1 MKANLKIKDI
11 GGLKGEHSFA
21 LESGKLNVIEASNS
35 GGKTSVVRALTSV
48 LSLPTDGDLDQ
59 YTLDEAQKL
68 GIKAD
73 EKNPQEGFVNVH
85 ADVGEVLLEIEG
97 SSELY
102 KVRRNGD
109 TLTLPKNGDQRFLLA
124 GILSNDTKILRQLH
138 GVENNE
144 PDDFKWAVNQLSYAQ
159 NYESINNI
167 LKNKKEDLTEK
178 KYQIDKTIDKLETL
192 QKQKKELEKKIPEL
206 DKELEKLKPRFK
218 GDVDKL
224 FKKRERLV
232 KEIDNLNI
240 EIGIK
245 KGQLDGFKSEWDAKN
260 KNLSNLNKD
269 IDKIKD
275 EIDSLKIDELKKK
288 KEVRVPEIEK
298 EVFILQESRSTLD
311 AQLNLFVT
319 AQASLRKHEQE
330 TKCPLCNDGH
340 ITYKRIS
347 EKLDELRHEKDKIS
361 SKIAELNQEKNGLNQ
376 GLESL
381 KNKHETLNKNLNIY
395 RDKLDH
401 AKKDLK
407 EEVEKKINSNIDK
420 IKDNEKNIAS
430 KKSELEEI
438 KQIINKSDEEINKL
452 YTQREKERNDLSIQL
467 GVIHQ
472 QIQQSSIEIGGLLLE
487 PVKAKKVCDEWITTL
502 EDVLQYSSQKAEEQ
516 RQKAAKRFNENIE
529 ELLKKL
535 GFKEFRNVKLNKDY
549 RLYVER
555 LNPKTKEYVVQNVQT
570 LSTSEKLTVALILQA
585 ALKET
590 YIPDIPFFIIDDI
603 MEDFDEERKT
613 KVMDYLIDKAN
624 TEGWFVVVTK
634 VVENAGI
641 AKVRYVGA

>member
-1 MKANLKIKDI
+1 MKASLKIKDI
-11 GGLKGEHSFA
+11 GGLRGEHTFA
-21 LESGKLNVIEASNS
+21 LESGKLNIIEASNS

-48 LSLPTDGDLDQ
+48 LSLPADGDIDQ
-59 YTLDEAQKL
+59 FLDEAQKL
-68 GIKAD
+68 GIKTE

-85 ADVGEVLLEIEG
+85 SDVGEVLLEMEG
-97 SSELY
+97 ISESY
-102 KVRRNGD
+102 KVRKNGQP
-109 TLTLPKNGDQRFLLA
+109 LTLPKNGDQRFLLA

-159 NYESINNI
+159 NYETINNI
-167 LKNKKEDLTEK
+167 FKNKKEDLVEK
-178 KYQIDKTIDKLETL
+178 NHQIDKTLERLETL
-192 QKQKKELEKKIPEL
+192 QKQKKDLENKIPEL

-224 FKKRERLV
+224 FKKREKLI
-232 KEIDNLNI
+232 KEIDTLNI

-245 KGQLDGFKSEWDAKN
+245 RGQLDGLKSDFDTKN
-260 KNLSNLNKD
+260 KTLSDINKD
-269 IDKIKD
+269 INKTKD
-275 EIDSLKIDELKKK
+275 EIDSLKIDDLKKK
-288 KEVRVPEIEK
+288 KEVRIPEIDNETN
-298 EVFILQESRSTLD
+298 ILRDSRSALD

-340 ITYKRIS
+340 ITYKHIS
-347 EKLDELRHEKDKIS
+347 EKLDALRSEKDKIS
-361 SKIAELNQEKNGLNQ
+361 SKIAELNQEKNNLDQ
-376 GLESL
+376 TL
-381 KNKHETLNKNLNIY
+381 KGFKDKHDALNKNLGVY
-395 RDKLDH
+395 QQKLIN
-401 AKKDLK
+401 AKTELK
-407 EEVEKKINSNIDK
+407 ELEKGINSFVNDIDNNEKKIV
-420 IKDNEKNIAS
+420 A

-438 KQIINKSDEEINKL
+438 KEVINKSDEDINKL
-452 YTQREKERNDLSIQL
+452 YTQKEKERNDLSIKL

-472 QIQQSSIEIGGLLLE
+472 QIQQSSIDVGGLLLE
-487 PVKAKKVCDEWITTL
+487 PIKAKKVCDEWIATL
-502 EDVLQYSSQKAEEQ
+502 EDVLKYSSQKAEEQ

-555 LNPKTKEYVVQNVQT
+555 LNPKTNEYVVQNVQT
-570 LSTSEKLTVALILQA
+570 LSTSEKLTTALILQA

-603 MEDFDEERKT
+603 MEDFDEERKS

-634 VVENAGI
+634 VAEKAGT

>member
-1 MKANLKIKDI
+1 MKADLTIKDI
-11 GGLKGEHSFA
+11 GGLRGEHTFT

-48 LSLPTDGDLDQ
+48 LSLPSDGDFDQ
-59 YTLDEAQKL
+59 YSFDEAQKL

-85 ADVGEVLLEIEG
+85 SDIGEVLLEIEG
-97 SSELY
+97 SSESY
-102 KVRRNGD
+102 KVRRNGQF
-109 TLTLPKNGDQRFLLA
+109 LTLPKNGDQRFLLA

-144 PDDFKWAVNQLSYAQ
+144 PDDFKWAVTQLSYAQ
-159 NYESINNI
+159 NYESINNV
-167 LKNKKEDLTEK
+167 LKNRKEDLIEK
-178 KYQIDKTIDKLETL
+178 KHHIDKTLEKLESL
-192 QKQKKELEKKIPEL
+192 QKQKKDLEKKIPEL
-206 DKELEKLKPRFK
+206 DDELAKLEPRFK
-218 GDVDKL
+218 GDADKL
-224 FKKRERLV
+224 LKERKELGKK
-232 KEIDNLNI
+232 IDKLNI
-240 EIGIK
+240 EIGTK
-245 KGQLDGFKSEWDAKN
+245 KGKLAGLKSDCDAKN
-260 KNLSNLNKD
+260 KILSD
-269 IDKIKD
+269 IDKNIGKIKD
-275 EIDSLKIDELKKK
+275 EINSLKIDELKKK
-288 KEVRVPEIEK
+288 KEVRAPEIENENNVLK
-298 EVFILQESRSTLD
+298 DNRSSID

-319 AQASLRKHEQE
+319 AQASLRKHEKE
-330 TKCPLCNDGH
+330 TICPLCNDGH

-347 EKLDELRHEKDKIS
+347 DNLETLRNDKDKIS
-361 SKIAELNQEKNGLNQ
+361 FKISELNQEKISLDQ
-376 GLESL
+376 GLEGL
-381 KNKHETLNKNLNIY
+381 KNKHETLKKNLSTY
-395 RDKLDH
+395 QDRLGF
-401 AKKDLK
+401 AQTDLK
-407 EEVEKKINSNIDK
+407 NLEKQINSHGYDIDK
-420 IKDNEKNIAS
+420 NEGDIAS
-430 KKSELEEI
+430 VKSRLEEI
-438 KQIINKSDEEINKL
+438 KQLISKSDEDINKL
-452 YTQREKERNDLSIQL
+452 YTQKEKERNDLSIQL

-472 QIQQSSIEIGGLLLE
+472 QMQQSSIDIGGLLLE
-487 PVKAKKVCDEWITTL
+487 PAKAKKVCDEWITTI

-529 ELLKKL
+529 ELLRKL

-603 MEDFDEERKT
+603 MEDFDDERKT

-634 VVENAGI
+634 VVENAGT
-641 AKVRYVGA
+641 ARVRYVGA